1 MNKIIELSKF
11 ISIEID
17 DQNNVLKWIPK
28 WDTENDEITV
38 YSEGLNAALKTDCGE
53 KEIHAEYVSFWD
65 EDETEGDIPPLYI
78 LHLFDPHVI
87 PPRRTLKHR
96 RRKNKTGAWRSVL
109 FSEQTFKA
117 DFSYW
122 EIDDGSCD
130 YCFENVNYLK
140 YSRINISEFLKTEQA
155 NYIRD
160 TSSLSNPRKPRWE
173 WQQM

>member
-28 WDTENDEITV
+28 WGTENDEITV
-38 YSEGLNAALKTDCGE
+38 YSEGLNAVLETDCGE
-53 KEIHAEYVSFWD
+53 KEIHAEYISFWD
-65 EDETEGDIPPLYI
+65 EDGIEDTPLYI

-87 PPRRTLKHR
+87 PPTHTVKHR
-96 RRKNKTGAWRSVL
+96 KRKNKTGAWRSVL
-109 FSEQTFKA
+109 FSEQSFKA

-122 EIDDGSCD
+122 EIDDND
-130 YCFENVNYLK
+130 YEYCFENVNNLK

-160 TSSLSNPRKPRWE
+160 TFSPSNPRNPQWE